1 MKKMI
6 SLLCSLA
13 IITGAGASLTV
24 SAQNEKDFYSY
35 CELAEMSDEEVFEII
50 GSSYLDDVFGDD
62 SVSDEVKFKKLF
74 PDFDSVEHDSYST
87 VKMLAEGISEG
98 VIYFEVDENVPLNHK
113 ITAADLGFPADWTVS
128 AFDGTKYIPNLDSD
142 VTEPVHEYRVHV
154 PAEVFADFETFWR
167 MWNSLEFIVKNN
179 VCAITD
185 VLDPIQAYAPRGE
198 YVIIEEEPKLNG
210 KIWDKRDPD
219 SKLSDGV
226 KKAVADNAESVRV
239 YIIYDYN
246 ANEFDDEAIKRAEEE
261 YAALDKSQYD
271 EVQLEKIKHPI
282 YSKHLKEV
290 ASEYRTAILNDI
302 GADVSD
308 VNLIPWMNCNLSAEQ
323 IKKAEA
329 HEKILG
335 IFLCDQNYFLDDPL
349 IRSDASIETPPA
361 EDDSEEQKTPVGTVS
376 LLFNSSDDTNSL
388 DSKMIYKDGQFDMTW
403 NVADSGINEANN
415 ITLSIENIH
424 PNPLGIKDE
433 LEFKIDEIWVD
444 GEKLDVTLHG
454 EPRYAIMTD
463 SIYTSDEIVGYI
475 YPLKQTYINNSDA
488 SFNDLGTSIDDEIR
502 IVFTMNGL
510 IDPDTYRDEHPG
522 RPPMPAP
529 PSVSSTTTTI
539 TTEAAATTTTT
550 AAKTTAAVKTTS
562 KKSANTPPKTG
573 DAGIA
578 GILLAGAGAAATAFV
593 LRKREN

>member
-1 MKKMI
+1 MKKII
-6 SLLCSLA
+6 SLLCSLT
-13 IITGAGASLTV
+13 IITGVCAAFCTN
-24 SAQNEKDFYSY
+24 A
-35 CELAEMSDEEVFEII
+35 AE
-50 GSSYLDDVFGDD
+50 
-62 SVSDEVKFKKLF
+62 SVSGE
-74 PDFDSVEHDSYST
+74 DSGYEQ
-87 VKMLAEGISEG
+87 
-98 VIYFEVDENVPLNHK
+98 VP
-113 ITAADLGFPADWTVS
+113 
-128 AFDGTKYIPNLDSD
+128 
-142 VTEPVHEYRVHV
+142 
-154 PAEVFADFETFWR
+154 ETTP
-167 MWNSLEFIVKNN
+167 S
-179 VCAITD
+179 
-185 VLDPIQAYAPRGE
+185 
-198 YVIIEEEPKLNG
+198 G
-210 KIWDKRDPD
+210 KIQDKRDPD

-226 KKAVADNAESVRV
+226 KKAVADNVESVRV

-246 ANEFDDEAIKRAEEE
+246 ANELDDEAIKRAEEE

-271 EVQLEKIKHPI
+271 EIQLEKIKHPI

-349 IRSDASIETPPA
+349 IRSDASTETPPA
-361 EDDSEEQKTPVGTVS
+361 EDDSEETKTPVGTVS

-388 DSKMIYKDGQFDMTW
+388 GSKMIYKDGQFDMTW

-454 EPRYAIMTD
+454 EPRYAVMTD

-475 YPLKQTYINNSDA
+475 YPLKQTYINNSND

-502 IVFTMNGL
+502 IVFTMTGL

-529 PSVSSTTTTI
+529 PSVSSTTTTTTT
-539 TTEAAATTTTT
+539 TTEAATTTTT
-550 AAKTTAAVKTTS
+550 TAKTTAAPKTTA
-562 KKSANTPPKTG
+562 KQSANNPPKTG

-578 GILLAGAGAAATAFV
+578 GIFLAGTGAAAAAFV
-593 LRKREN
+593 LRKRED

>member
-35 CELAEMSDEEVFEII
+35 CELAEMSDEEVFKII
-50 GSSYLDDVFGDD
+50 GSSNLDDVFGDD

-98 VIYFEVDENVPLNHK
+98 VIYFEVDENVPLSPE

-128 AFDGTKYIPNLDSD
+128 AFDGIKYIPNLDSD

-179 VCAITD
+179 VCAITG

-198 YVIIEEEPKLNG
+198 YVIVEKEPELNG

-226 KKAVADNAESVRV
+226 KKAVADNVESVRV
-239 YIIYDYN
+239 YIIHVYK
-246 ANEFDDEAIKRAEEE
+246 AETEEEAIKRADEE

-271 EVQLEKIKHPI
+271 EVQLAKMKSTIYRKHA
-282 YSKHLKEV
+282 EAV
-290 ASEYRTAILNDI
+290 MNEYRTSILNDI
-302 GADVSD
+302 GADASD
-308 VNLIPWMNCNLSAEQ
+308 ANYIPWMNCNLSAEQ
-323 IKKAEA
+323 IKKAED
-329 HEKILG
+329 HDDILG
-335 IFLCDQNYFLDDPL
+335 IFLCDPNYFLDDPL
-349 IRSDASIETPPA
+349 IRQETGSETPDNTTTTTT
-361 EDDSEEQKTPVGTVS
+361 EPV
-376 LLFNSSDDTNSL
+376 
-388 DSKMIYKDGQFDMTW
+388 
-403 NVADSGINEANN
+403 
-415 ITLSIENIH
+415 
-424 PNPLGIKDE
+424 
-433 LEFKIDEIWVD
+433 
-444 GEKLDVTLHG
+444 
-454 EPRYAIMTD
+454 
-463 SIYTSDEIVGYI
+463 
-475 YPLKQTYINNSDA
+475 
-488 SFNDLGTSIDDEIR
+488 
-502 IVFTMNGL
+502 
-510 IDPDTYRDEHPG
+510 
-522 RPPMPAP
+522 
-529 PSVSSTTTTI
+529 STTTSD
-539 TTEAAATTTTT
+539 ATTTTT
-550 AAKTTAAVKTTS
+550 ETSTITTAKTTAAPKTTA
-562 KKSANTPPKTG
+562 KKNTGVPKTG

-578 GILLAGAGAAATAFV
+578 GIFLAGTGAAAMAFA